1 MTMKLNIIKWN
12 DLTEDEKITSIQRP
26 NLQSIEDQDST
37 IIGIFKDVAADGD
50 EALKRFTSIYDEVK
64 IDDFLM
70 SNKEIESAFNAVSR
84 ELIQSIE
91 NAIENVKK
99 FHQENFQ
106 SDLNP
111 IEVKPGVNCQIIKRP
126 IEKVGLYIPAGNN
139 PLPSTAIMLGVPSSL
154 ARNKESVIV
163 SPPNDSGLVNDAVT
177 VAAKLSGIDKI
188 FKVGGAQS
196 IAALALGTESIP
208 QVDKIFGPGNSWV
221 TRAKQIISSLN
232 LPVSI
237 DMPAG
242 PTEVMIISDGNTNPE
257 FIAYDLLS
265 QAEHGIDS
273 QVILISQNDSFLKDV
288 AMEIDSAMAKIST
301 REIAEVS
308 MKNSM
313 LILTESI
320 EEALNIS
327 NDYAPEHLIINCDNA
342 ADFLPRINS
351 AGSIFLGEWSPES
364 AGDYCSGTNHVLP
377 TAGFARSYS
386 GLSVDSFCKSISVQ
400 SLSKEGLESI
410 GDDIINL
417 AMAEGLQAHAKA
429 VEVRIKK

>member
-1 MTMKLNIIKWN
+1 MTMKLEIIKWN
-12 DLTEDEKITSIQRP
+12 DLTEDEKIISIQRP
-26 NLQSIEDQDST
+26 ILNSLKGQDST
-37 IIGIFKDVAADGD
+37 ITQIFKDVRADGD
-50 EALKRFTSIYDEVK
+50 EALKKFTSIYDGVK

-70 SNKEIESAFNAVSR
+70 SEKEIDAAFSR
-84 ELIQSIE
+84 VPRDLIQSIE
-91 NAIENVKK
+91 NAIENVKT
-99 FHQENFQ
+99 FHEKNFEN
-106 SDLNP
+106 DLNP
-111 IEVKPGVNCQIIKRP
+111 VQVKSGINCQIIKRP

-154 ARNKESVIV
+154 ARNKQSVVV
-163 SPPNDSGLVNDAVT
+163 SPPNDLGVVNDAVT
-177 VAAKLSGIDKI
+177 VAAKLSGIGKI

-221 TRAKQIISSLN
+221 TRAKQMISLLN

-288 AMEIDSAMAKIST
+288 AIEIDIAMSKIST
-301 REIAEVS
+301 REIAEIS

-313 LILTESI
+313 LILTDNI
-320 EEALNIS
+320 DEALSIS
-327 NDYAPEHLIINCDNA
+327 NDYAPEHLIINCKNA
-342 ADFLPRINS
+342 EELLPGIQS
-351 AGSIFLGEWSPES
+351 AGSIFLGEWRPES

-386 GLSVDSFCKSISVQ
+386 CLLYTSPSPRDKRQTRMPSS
-400 SLSKEGLESI
+400 
-410 GDDIINL
+410 
-417 AMAEGLQAHAKA
+417 A
-429 VEVRIKK
+429 

>member
-1 MTMKLNIIKWN
+1 MNYEIIKWN
-12 DLTEDEKITSIQRP
+12 RLTEDEKRSSIQRP
-26 NLQSIEDQDST
+26 VIENSDEQGH
-37 IIGIFKDVAADGD
+37 IISRIFEAVESEGD
-50 EALKRFTSIYDEVK
+50 EALRKYTKMYDGVEMEN
-64 IDDFLM
+64 FLM
-70 SNKEIESAFNAVSR
+70 SDLEIESALNRVPGS
-84 ELIQSIE
+84 LIQSIK
-91 NAIENVKK
+91 NAIENVKT
-99 FHQENFQ
+99 FHQANY
-106 SDLNP
+106 NTAKA
-111 IEVKPGVNCQIIKRP
+111 ITEVKQGVNCQIIKRP
-126 IEKVGLYIPAGNN
+126 IENVGLYIPAGNN

-154 ARNKESVIV
+154 AKNKQSFVV
-163 SPPNDSGLVNDAVT
+163 SPPNKEGLVNDAI
-177 VAAKLSGIDKI
+177 VAAARLSGIEKI

-196 IAALALGTESIP
+196 IAAMAHGTESIP
-208 QVDKIFGPGNSWV
+208 QADKIFGPGNSWV
-221 TRAKQIISSLN
+221 TRAKQMISSLN

-288 AMEIDSAMAKIST
+288 AIEIDIAMSKIST
-301 REIAEVS
+301 REIAEIS

-313 LILTESI
+313 LILADNI
-320 EEALNIS
+320 DEALSIS
-327 NDYAPEHLIINCDNA
+327 NDYAPEHLIINCKNA
-342 ADFLPRINS
+342 EELLPVIYS

-417 AMAEGLQAHAKA
+417 AMAEGLEAHARA